1 MADRRRQRRPSN
13 PYQGLGILIAFALI
27 IVFIASFW
35 QVIIGCLIG
44 AFVVYVVWRFR
55 EEICQGIAAFFRFII
70 RLFSGVYHRIHDA
83 YTRSRENT
91 TPENTTP
98 ENTTPENTTPPKLMS
113 KPDRSSKDQE
123 DPQIW

>member
-13 PYQGLGILIAFALI
+13 PYQVLGILIAFALI

-55 EEICQGIAAFFRFII
+55 EEICQGIAAVFRSILRFFSWSFHSIAVAYEKTRKKGEVENSSQQK
-70 RLFSGVYHRIHDA
+70 RLH
-83 YTRSRENT
+83 
-91 TPENTTP
+91 
-98 ENTTPENTTPPKLMS
+98 
-113 KPDRSSKDQE
+113 
-123 DPQIW
+123 

>member
-1 MADRRRQRRPSN
+1 MVMADRRRQRRPSN

-70 RLFSGVYHRIHDA
+70 RLFSGAYHRIHDA
-83 YTRSRENT
+83 FVVSCYTYIIEHPLHLAVHSFDDGFAT
-91 TPENTTP
+91 
-98 ENTTPENTTPPKLMS
+98 
-113 KPDRSSKDQE
+113 
-123 DPQIW
+123 

>member
-70 RLFSGVYHRIHDA
+70 
-83 YTRSRENT
+83 TTPENTTPENT

>member
-55 EEICQGIAAFFRFII
+55 EEICQGIAAIFRSILHFFSWSFHSIAA
-70 RLFSGVYHRIHDA
+70 SYA
-83 YTRSRENT
+83 KSREKR
-91 TPENTTP
+91 ENSISARRK
-98 ENTTPENTTPPKLMS
+98 EFGG
-113 KPDRSSKDQE
+113 E
-123 DPQIW
+123 DK

>member
-1 MADRRRQRRPSN
+1 MSERRRRPSN

-55 EEICQGIAAFFRFII
+55 EEICQGIAAFFRLII
-70 RLFSGVYHRIHDA
+70 RLFSGVCHRISDA
-83 YTRSRENT
+83 YIRSRKKNT
-91 TPENTTP
+91 TEN
-98 ENTTPENTTPPKLMS
+98 NTQPKLMS
-113 KPDRSSKDQE
+113 KPGGASKDQE
-123 DPQIW
+123 DPPIW

>member
-13 PYQGLGILIAFALI
+13 PYQGLGVLIAFALI

-55 EEICQGIAAFFRFII
+55 EEICQGIAAFFRFINQ
-70 RLFSGVYHRIHDA
+70 LFSLAYHRIADTYA
-83 YTRSRENT
+83 RSREKRMVNDQ
-91 TPENTTP
+91 NKQKMLA
-98 ENTTPENTTPPKLMS
+98 NN
-113 KPDRSSKDQE
+113 KDKRNS
-123 DPQIW
+123 

>member
-70 RLFSGVYHRIHDA
+70 RLFSGPITASMMRIQGHVK
-83 YTRSRENT
+83 
-91 TPENTTP
+91 
-98 ENTTPENTTPPKLMS
+98 TPPPKT
-113 KPDRSSKDQE
+113 PHHPSS
-123 DPQIW
+123 